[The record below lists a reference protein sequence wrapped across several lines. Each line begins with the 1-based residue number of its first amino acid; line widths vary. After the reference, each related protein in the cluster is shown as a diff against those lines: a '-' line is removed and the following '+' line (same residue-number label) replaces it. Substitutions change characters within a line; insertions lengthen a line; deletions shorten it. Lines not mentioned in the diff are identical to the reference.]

1 VIEFSK
7 IVGTIILIFAIQF
20 LMTSGTMFAIAIV
33 ELETC
38 PLRFEGH
45 AWKTTSQNLYK
56 YVEIR
61 R

>member
-1 VIEFSK
+1 MIH
-7 IVGTIILIFAIQF
+7 ILIFFTKYRSNI
-20 LMTSGTMFAIAIV
+20 SVDNSNVVIVIAGS
-33 ELETC
+33 ETC

-45 AWKTTSQNLYK
+45 AWKTDKNLYK